1 MTGSLAKSVK
11 LFKIEAE
18 KRHDNIFWAIILSSN
33 NGELKHKQT
42 LQSQSRATAVWMGII
57 LLNSLISH
65 SLCD

>member
-33 NGELKHKQT
+33 NGELKQARHYNHNHV
-42 LQSQSRATAVWMGII
+42 R
-57 LLNSLISH
+57 LLFGWGSFYSSLTHYVIK
-65 SLCD
+65 